1 MNGDEERRRK
11 ILIVSNTE
19 NDDARRY
26 LTHALGVERGC
37 GVVSTT
43 ADEVFDD
50 PGVIEEVDA
59 VLFDDV
65 NPAEC
70 PRARKLVVELLRLH
84 PSIKSLAILVGEK
97 DWDDVTGAIRQVV
110 TSTGRVYLHRHSE
123 SLEECLDFF
132 ARMVTADQVM
142 SQVTSGGSMFFTG

>member
-1 MNGDEERRRK
+1 MNRDEERRRK
-11 ILIVSNTE
+11 VLVVSNTD

-37 GVVSTT
+37 DVVSTT

-50 PGVIEEVDA
+50 PGAIEAIDA

-84 PSIKSLAILVGEK
+84 PSIKALAILVGEK
-97 DWDDVTGAIRQVV
+97 DWDDVTGVIRRVA
-110 TSTGRVYLHRHSE
+110 TSTGRVYLHRHGE
-123 SLEECLDFF
+123 PLEECLDFL
-132 ARMVTADQVM
+132 AGLVTADQVM
-142 SQVTSGGSMFFTG
+142 SQALLKEVNVVH